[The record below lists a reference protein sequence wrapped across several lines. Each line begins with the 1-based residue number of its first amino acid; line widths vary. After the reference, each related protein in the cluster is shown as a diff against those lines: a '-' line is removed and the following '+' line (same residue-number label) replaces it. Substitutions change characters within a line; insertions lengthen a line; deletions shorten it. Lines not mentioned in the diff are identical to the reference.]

1 MDKVKYEWVY
11 GKADGFEGAQSV
23 RYAVFVQ
30 EQGYSIEGE
39 IDEKDAVAYHII
51 GYKAEVPVCT
61 ARLFTDEEEVY
72 HIGRVAVL
80 PQLRGKGV
88 GLQMME
94 RVLQKAKEA
103 GASALL
109 LSSQADKSRFYEHMG
124 FVHTGRTMLDEGQ
137 PHVEMRKSFD
147 ACDGI

>member
-1 MDKVKYEWVY
+1 MEKIKYKWIY
-11 GKADGFEGAQSV
+11 GKGESFEEVRSV
-23 RYAVFVQ
+23 RYAVFVR

-39 IDEKDAVAYHII
+39 IDEQDADAYHII

-61 ARLFTDEEEVY
+61 ARLFTDREETY

-94 RVLQKAKEA
+94 QVVQKAKEV
-103 GASALL
+103 GASVLFLDA
-109 LSSQADKSRFYEHMG
+109 QADKTIFYERVG
-124 FVHTGRTMLDEGQ
+124 FACTGRTMLDEGQ
-137 PHVEMRKSFD
+137 PHAEMCKSLGK
-147 ACDGI
+147 C